1 MLNHKA
7 HNCLVDS
14 GSSVNVMP
22 LVVCKKINGQPN
34 PTAWEVVHLY
44 RTSVKVVGEMKNV
57 LIRLSANSKI
67 CQFIDIM
74 VADIPD
80 GYGLILN

>member
-1 MLNHKA
+1 M
-7 HNCLVDS
+7 D
-14 GSSVNVMP
+14 VMP
-22 LVVCKKINGQPN
+22 LEICKKINGQPK
-34 PTAWEVVHLY
+34 PTSWEVVQLD
-44 RTSVKVVGEMKNV
+44 RMDVKVVGEMKNV
-57 LIRLSANSKI
+57 LIRLSANNKI